1 MVAAGGRF
9 ERSARFWL
17 RAYPRR
23 WRAARGEELLAVLAD
38 LASADAT
45 RVGARTA
52 VNLVR
57 GGWAARWRGH
67 PPWFGWL
74 GYRLLN
80 AQLPREYRDW
90 VVDDI
95 EGLLFPV
102 RKGPV
107 SFLIPI
113 YLLMGVQGL
122 SSPSNGLDPF
132 FGFGAA
138 GLVVV
143 LSFVLRRRDRNFAR
157 KQHLVAEP
165 GDPLVPGIYVAMGA
179 PRTRVPARW
188 AAPRAVAVRVLIA
201 VATVPAVVMAPTRFV
216 SRPTPGATGSWDIIV
231 GPVGLP
237 GRVIAVGVVLGGA
250 LVGVRLALR
259 ARHRLAAGLP
269 RLVPQPDRVV
279 RAPGVVADL
288 GFAALVGVIGLEA
301 WAEATGQIPL
311 AFTPV
316 IAAMALWHL
325 PRTVVSVRAGAAL
338 GWSTPEAGELAWADL
353 AWASWATKPPRVDQ
367 PVSVVRRWDGP
378 LVPGQVVLG
387 PRLPDDPS
395 GPPVIA

>member
-1 MVAAGGRF
+1 M
-9 ERSARFWL
+9 
-17 RAYPRR
+17 
-23 WRAARGEELLAVLAD
+23 
-38 LASADAT
+38 
-45 RVGARTA
+45 
-52 VNLVR
+52 NLVR
-57 GGWAARWRGH
+57 GGWATRWRDR
-67 PPWFGWL
+67 PPWYRWL
-74 GYRLLN
+74 AYRTFD
-80 AQLPREYRDW
+80 AELPREYRDW
-90 VVDDI
+90 VADDI
-95 EGLLFPV
+95 EGLWYPT
-102 RKGPV
+102 RAG
-107 SFLIPI
+107 
-113 YLLMGVQGL
+113 
-122 SSPSNGLDPF
+122 
-132 FGFGAA
+132 GFA
-138 GLVVV
+138 LVVLAVSVVELSGSSLMLGTAWQWWLGYAALLV
-143 LSFVLRRRDRNFAR
+143 LLQMLPNGRRRRTAR
-157 KQHLVAEP
+157 QRHLVAEP
-165 GDPLVPGIYVAMGA
+165 GEPLVPGTYVAMGA
-179 PRTRVPARW
+179 PKSRAPARW
-188 AAPRAVAVRVLIA
+188 AAPRAVAVRALIA
-201 VATVPAVVMAPTRFV
+201 AVTVPAVVMAPTRFV

-259 ARHRLAAGLP
+259 ARRRLAAGLR

-325 PRTVVSVRAGAAL
+325 PRTVVSAHAGAVL
-338 GWSTPEAGELAWADL
+338 GWSTPEAGDLAWADL
-353 AWASWATKPPRVDQ
+353 AWTSWATKPPRLDQ
-367 PVSVVRRWDGP
+367 PVRVVRRWDGP